1 MESVPRGRQHFV
13 VYKVFPQPL
22 SALNIHFLLLLGQV
36 PSPGNISLP
45 DCLEFQIDLNLN
57 EKRQSADASTSMTQA
72 LELSNKGFQAAFVKV
87 QQLQT
92 IDANEEVEN
101 LSREREDI
109 KKIQME
115 ILGLKNITTQNKVK
129 KLIGLVW

>member
-1 MESVPRGRQHFV
+1 MHYTKNQE
-13 VYKVFPQPL
+13 
-22 SALNIHFLLLLGQV
+22 
-36 PSPGNISLP
+36 
-45 DCLEFQIDLNLN
+45 DLNLN

>member
-1 MESVPRGRQHFV
+1 MHYTKNQE
-13 VYKVFPQPL
+13 
-22 SALNIHFLLLLGQV
+22 
-36 PSPGNISLP
+36 
-45 DCLEFQIDLNLN
+45 DLNLN

-92 IDANEEVEN
+92 IDAKEEVEN